1 MLAWYYPIIWRF
13 MQNCGTH
20 FENNVENSLLA
31 QRRKQKFDATGL
43 KASTACCQTISM
55 NL

>member
-1 MLAWYYPIIWRF
+1 MSHMLAWYYPIIWRF

-43 KASTACCQTISM
+43 KPAQ
-55 NL
+55 LVVKQYQ